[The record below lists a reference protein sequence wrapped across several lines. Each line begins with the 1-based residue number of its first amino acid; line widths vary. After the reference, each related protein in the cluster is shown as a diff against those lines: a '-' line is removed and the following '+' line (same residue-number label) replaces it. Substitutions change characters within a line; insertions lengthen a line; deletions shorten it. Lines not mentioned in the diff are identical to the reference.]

1 MISVPPTKVLIYDME
16 NKELS
21 GVIGPYDEGSE
32 LKLRCESDGGNI
44 LHPFKYFYY
53 FKYLS
58 IPCSK
63 AISNCSTMC

>member
-1 MISVPPTKVLIYDME
+1 ME

-44 LHPFKYFYY
+44 RLHFKYTF
-53 FKYLS
+53 LS
-58 IPCSK
+58 KVI
-63 AISNCSTMC
+63 MQ